1 MMARWQRNDD
11 DGWVATKTIM
21 TTMNDKRQ
29 RQRQTTPTAL
39 VKEKRKTKKK
49 KRVILSLS
57 LQVYKR
63 EVSQAGGIY
72 LYSRGR
78 LPSHPT
84 LPPSIHPILSIHPI
98 HPIHREAR
106 EI

>member
-1 MMARWQRNDD
+1 
-11 DGWVATKTIM
+11 M
-21 TTMNDKRQ
+21 TTIVTTTNDKRQ
-29 RQRQTTPTAL
+29 RQRQTTLTAL
-39 VKEKRKTKKK
+39 VKEKRKTTKK

-63 EVSQAGGIY
+63 KVSQARGIY

-84 LPPSIHPILSIHPI
+84 SYLLPYLLPSIHPILSIEK
-98 HPIHREAR
+98 RER
-106 EI
+106 YIYLTYLPVIMMCSTVR